1 MQFSCTS
8 TPIFAQKPAK
18 IIIFP
23 AYLTHKPRKTLILCT
38 PTPSS
43 LAYCAEI
50 GLRCDITPQLGLF
63 AAYQISGSSARPKR
77 TPQDEWDTDTYTS
90 PRQYYN
96 TIRAGLTY
104 TF

>member
-8 TPIFAQKPAK
+8 TPIFAKKPAK

-77 TPQDEWDTDTYTS
+77 VLQDEWETNAS